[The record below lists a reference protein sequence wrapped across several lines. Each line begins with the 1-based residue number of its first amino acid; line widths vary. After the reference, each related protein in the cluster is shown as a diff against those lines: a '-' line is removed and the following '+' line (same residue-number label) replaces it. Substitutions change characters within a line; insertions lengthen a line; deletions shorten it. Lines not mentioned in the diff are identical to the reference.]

1 MIRQGLACDGRLKF
15 VALCVAV
22 TAATVIMSGCSTPGA
37 IAPATMPATG
47 KFVALSGQEEGSSCG
62 YTVLFI
68 PIKNPKP
75 LSAVIDD
82 LVKSRGGEA
91 LIEVTSNSKTV
102 FYLLGVSNCVEVR
115 GKVVNL
121 SH

>member
-1 MIRQGLACDGRLKF
+1 MKSPRLSIILTTILGLALG
-15 VALCVAV
+15 
-22 TAATVIMSGCSTPGA
+22 ATGCTRPGA
-37 IAPATMPATG
+37 IAPATLPATG
-47 KFVALSGQEEGSSCG
+47 KFVALSGQEIGSSCG

-75 LSAVIDD
+75 LSLVIDD

-91 LIEVTSNSKTV
+91 LIEVTSSSTTI
-102 FYLLGVSNCVEVR
+102 FYLLGVSNCIEVR

-121 SH
+121 TR